1 MIKLLFLN
9 ILLLILKIIGIIIL
23 AVLLLVIGLLSIVLF
38 VPIHYESQYEY
49 YENLNGF
56 CNVNWLF
63 KTFAFNLKTVN
74 GETDYDIKMPSWI
87 DKLISDD
94 EEETSDKPDNE
105 VVYKIENDQNEYFD
119 DEITIE
125 DLKDKAEEKIEKTV
139 GDVVSEV
146 KEEIKEDTE
155 KEIAENLEDAEEK
168 SEKSVS
174 GEKVVN
180 FIRKKVV
187 NFFCKLKG
195 ILNFTKDKKAFIKE
209 KIEFFE
215 DLKDKYDLKG
225 IFDITILL
233 FKKIF
238 KGLGLKLF
246 QICGIIGLDNPCS
259 TGQAIALISVVQTFV
274 PFDVDVQGDFENN
287 VLEGSLYIKGK
298 VRISSIVFPVIWYL
312 LTKPV
317 RTVVIDYVKGDRK

>member
-1 MIKLLFLN
+1 MLFLN

-63 KTFAFNLKTVN
+63 KTFAFNLKTVD

-87 DKLISDD
+87 DKLLSDD
-94 EEETSDKPDNE
+94 NEEEKSDNE
-105 VVYKIENDQNEYFD
+105 VVYKIENNRDEYFD
-119 DEITIE
+119 DITVE
-125 DLKDKAEEKIEKTV
+125 KLKDKAEEKIEETV
-139 GDVVSEV
+139 DNVISEV

-155 KEIAENLEDAEEK
+155 KEIAQNLEDAEEK
-168 SEKSVS
+168 SEKSIF
-174 GEKVVN
+174 GEKVIN

-187 NFFCKLKG
+187 NFLCKLKG
-195 ILNFTKDKKAFIKE
+195 ILNFTKDRKAFIKE

-215 DLKDKYDLKG
+215 DLKAKYDLKG
-225 IFDITILL
+225 IFDVTILL

>member
-1 MIKLLFLN
+1 MLFLN

-63 KTFAFNLKTVN
+63 KTFAFNLKTVD

-87 DKLISDD
+87 DKLLSDD
-94 EEETSDKPDNE
+94 NEEEKSDNE
-105 VVYKIENDQNEYFD
+105 VVYKIENNQDEYFD
-119 DEITIE
+119 DITVE
-125 DLKDKAEEKIEKTV
+125 KLKDKAEEKIEETV
-139 GDVVSEV
+139 DNVISEV

-155 KEIAENLEDAEEK
+155 KEIAQNLEDAEEK
-168 SEKSVS
+168 SEKSIF
-174 GEKVVN
+174 GEKVIN

-187 NFFCKLKG
+187 NFLCKLKG
-195 ILNFTKDKKAFIKE
+195 ILNFTKDRKAFIKE

-215 DLKDKYDLKG
+215 DLKAKYDLKG
-225 IFDITILL
+225 IFDVTILL

-259 TGQAIALISVVQTFV
+259 TGQAIAVISVVQTFV

>member
-1 MIKLLFLN
+1 MLFLN

-63 KTFAFNLKTVN
+63 KIFAFNLKTVD

-87 DKLISDD
+87 DKLLSDD
-94 EEETSDKPDNE
+94 NEEEKSDNE
-105 VVYKIENDQNEYFD
+105 VVYKIENNQDEYFD
-119 DEITIE
+119 DNITVE
-125 DLKDKAEEKIEKTV
+125 KLKDDAEEKIEETV
-139 GDVVSEV
+139 DNVISEV

-274 PFDVDVQGDFENN
+274 PFEVDVQGDFENN

>member
-1 MIKLLFLN
+1 MLFLI

-63 KTFAFNLKTVN
+63 KTFAFNLKTVD

-87 DKLISDD
+87 DKLLSDD
-94 EEETSDKPDNE
+94 NEEEKSDNE
-105 VVYKIENDQNEYFD
+105 VVYKIENNQDEYFD
-119 DEITIE
+119 DITVE
-125 DLKDKAEEKIEKTV
+125 KLKDKAEEKIEETV
-139 GDVVSEV
+139 DNVISEV

-155 KEIAENLEDAEEK
+155 KEIAQNLEDAEEK
-168 SEKSVS
+168 SEKSIF
-174 GEKVVN
+174 GEKVIN

-187 NFFCKLKG
+187 NFLCKLKG
-195 ILNFTKDKKAFIKE
+195 ILNFTKDRKAFIKE

-215 DLKDKYDLKG
+215 DLKAKYDLKG
-225 IFDITILL
+225 IFDVTILL

>member
-63 KTFAFNLKTVN
+63 KTFAFNLKTVD

-87 DKLISDD
+87 DKLLSDD
-94 EEETSDKPDNE
+94 NEEEKSDNE
-105 VVYKIENDQNEYFD
+105 VVYKIENNQDEYFD
-119 DEITIE
+119 DITVE
-125 DLKDKAEEKIEKTV
+125 KLKDKAEEKIEETV
-139 GDVVSEV
+139 DNVISEV

-155 KEIAENLEDAEEK
+155 KEIAQNLEDAEEK
-168 SEKSVS
+168 SEKSIF
-174 GEKVVN
+174 GEKVIN

-187 NFFCKLKG
+187 NFLCKLKG
-195 ILNFTKDKKAFIKE
+195 ILNFTKDRKAFIKE

-215 DLKDKYDLKG
+215 DLRAKYDLKG
-225 IFDITILL
+225 IFDVTILL

>member
-1 MIKLLFLN
+1 M
-9 ILLLILKIIGIIIL
+9 KIIGIIIL

-63 KTFAFNLKTVN
+63 KTFAFNLKTVD

-87 DKLISDD
+87 DKLLSDD
-94 EEETSDKPDNE
+94 NEEEKSDNE
-105 VVYKIENDQNEYFD
+105 VVYKIENNQDEYFD
-119 DEITIE
+119 DITVE
-125 DLKDKAEEKIEKTV
+125 KLKDKAEEKIEETV
-139 GDVVSEV
+139 DNVISEV

-155 KEIAENLEDAEEK
+155 KEIAQNLEDAEEK
-168 SEKSVS
+168 SEKSIF
-174 GEKVVN
+174 GEKVIN

-187 NFFCKLKG
+187 NFLCKLKG
-195 ILNFTKDKKAFIKE
+195 ILNFTKDRKAFIKE

-215 DLKDKYDLKG
+215 DLKAKYDLKG
-225 IFDITILL
+225 IFDVTILL

>member
-63 KTFAFNLKTVN
+63 KTFAFNLKTVD

-87 DKLISDD
+87 DKLLSDD
-94 EEETSDKPDNE
+94 NEEEKSDNE
-105 VVYKIENDQNEYFD
+105 VVYKIENNQDEYFD
-119 DEITIE
+119 DITVE
-125 DLKDKAEEKIEKTV
+125 KLKDKAEEKIEETV
-139 GDVVSEV
+139 DNVISEV

-155 KEIAENLEDAEEK
+155 KEIAQNLEDAEEK
-168 SEKSVS
+168 SEKSIF
-174 GEKVVN
+174 GEKVIN

-187 NFFCKLKG
+187 NFLCKLKG
-195 ILNFTKDKKAFIKE
+195 ILNFTKDRKAFIKE

-215 DLKDKYDLKG
+215 DLKAKYDLKG
-225 IFDITILL
+225 IFDVTILL

-274 PFDVDVQGDFENN
+274 PFEVDVQGNFENN

>member
-1 MIKLLFLN
+1 MLFLN

-56 CNVNWLF
+56 CNVSWLF
-63 KTFAFNLKTVN
+63 KIFAFNLKTVD

-87 DKLISDD
+87 DKLLSDD
-94 EEETSDKPDNE
+94 NEEEKSDNE
-105 VVYKIENDQNEYFD
+105 VVYKIENNQDEYFD
-119 DEITIE
+119 DITVE
-125 DLKDKAEEKIEKTV
+125 KLKDKAEEKIEETV
-139 GDVVSEV
+139 DNVISEV

-155 KEIAENLEDAEEK
+155 KEIAQNLEDAEEK
-168 SEKSVS
+168 SEKSIF
-174 GEKVVN
+174 GEKVIN
-180 FIRKKVV
+180 FIRKKGV

-195 ILNFTKDKKAFIKE
+195 ILNFTKDRKAFIKE

-215 DLKDKYDLKG
+215 DLKAKYDLKG
-225 IFDITILL
+225 IFDVTILL

>member
-63 KTFAFNLKTVN
+63 KTFAFNLKTVD

-87 DKLISDD
+87 DKLLSGDN
-94 EEETSDKPDNE
+94 EEEKSDNE
-105 VVYKIENDQNEYFD
+105 VVYKIENNQDEYFD
-119 DEITIE
+119 DITVE
-125 DLKDKAEEKIEKTV
+125 KLKDKAEEKIEETV
-139 GDVVSEV
+139 DNVISEV

-155 KEIAENLEDAEEK
+155 KEIAQNLEDAEEK
-168 SEKSVS
+168 SEKSIF
-174 GEKVVN
+174 GEKVIN

-187 NFFCKLKG
+187 NFLCKLKG
-195 ILNFTKDKKAFIKE
+195 ILNFTKDRKAFIKE

-215 DLKDKYDLKG
+215 DLKAKYDLKG
-225 IFDITILL
+225 IFDVTILL

>member
-63 KTFAFNLKTVN
+63 KTFAFNLKTVD

-87 DKLISDD
+87 DKLLSDD
-94 EEETSDKPDNE
+94 NEEEKSDNE
-105 VVYKIENDQNEYFD
+105 VVYKIENNQDEYFD
-119 DEITIE
+119 DITVE
-125 DLKDKAEEKIEKTV
+125 KLKDKAEEKIEETV
-139 GDVVSEV
+139 DNVISEV

-155 KEIAENLEDAEEK
+155 KEIAQNLEDAEEK
-168 SEKSVS
+168 SEKIIF
-174 GEKVVN
+174 GEKVIN

-187 NFFCKLKG
+187 NFLCKLKG
-195 ILNFTKDKKAFIKE
+195 ILNFTKDRKAFIKE

-225 IFDITILL
+225 IFDVTILL

-274 PFDVDVQGDFENN
+274 PFDVDVQGDFEND

>member
-1 MIKLLFLN
+1 M
-9 ILLLILKIIGIIIL
+9 KIIGIIIL

-63 KTFAFNLKTVN
+63 KIFAFNLKTVD

-87 DKLISDD
+87 DKLLSDD
-94 EEETSDKPDNE
+94 NEEEKSDNE
-105 VVYKIENDQNEYFD
+105 VVYKIENNQDEYFD
-119 DEITIE
+119 DNITVE
-125 DLKDKAEEKIEKTV
+125 KLKDDAEEKIEETV
-139 GDVVSEV
+139 DNVISEV

-274 PFDVDVQGDFENN
+274 PFEVDVQGDFENN

>member
-1 MIKLLFLN
+1 MAF
-9 ILLLILKIIGIIIL
+9 KI
-23 AVLLLVIGLLSIVLF
+23 
-38 VPIHYESQYEY
+38 
-49 YENLNGF
+49 
-56 CNVNWLF
+56 
-63 KTFAFNLKTVN
+63 FAFNLKTVD

-87 DKLISDD
+87 DKLLSDD
-94 EEETSDKPDNE
+94 NEEEKSDNE
-105 VVYKIENDQNEYFD
+105 VVYKIENNQDEYFD
-119 DEITIE
+119 DITVE
-125 DLKDKAEEKIEKTV
+125 KLKDKAEEKIEETV
-139 GDVVSEV
+139 DNVISEV

-155 KEIAENLEDAEEK
+155 KEIAQNLEDAEEK
-168 SEKSVS
+168 SEKSIF
-174 GEKVVN
+174 GEKVIN

-187 NFFCKLKG
+187 NFLCKLKG
-195 ILNFTKDKKAFIKE
+195 ILNFTKDRKAFIKE

-215 DLKDKYDLKG
+215 DLKAKYDLKG
-225 IFDITILL
+225 IFDVTILL

-274 PFDVDVQGDFENN
+274 PFEVDVQGNFENN

>member
-1 MIKLLFLN
+1 MLFLN

-23 AVLLLVIGLLSIVLF
+23 AVLLLIVGLLSIVLF

-56 CNVNWLF
+56 CNVSWLF
-63 KTFAFNLKTVN
+63 KIFAFNLKTVD

-87 DKLISDD
+87 DKLLSDD
-94 EEETSDKPDNE
+94 NEEEKSDNE
-105 VVYKIENDQNEYFD
+105 VVYKIENNQDEYFD
-119 DEITIE
+119 DITVE
-125 DLKDKAEEKIEKTV
+125 KLKDKAEENIEETV
-139 GDVVSEV
+139 DNVISEV

-155 KEIAENLEDAEEK
+155 KEIAQNLEDAEEK
-168 SEKSVS
+168 SEKSIF
-174 GEKVVN
+174 GEKVIN

-187 NFFCKLKG
+187 NFLCKLKG
-195 ILNFTKDKKAFIKE
+195 ILNFTKDRKAFIKE

-215 DLKDKYDLKG
+215 DLKAKYDLKG
-225 IFDITILL
+225 IFDVTILL

-274 PFDVDVQGDFENN
+274 PFEVDVQGNFENN

>member
-1 MIKLLFLN
+1 MLFLN

-23 AVLLLVIGLLSIVLF
+23 AVLLLIVGLLSIVLF

-63 KTFAFNLKTVN
+63 KTFAFNLKTVD

-87 DKLISDD
+87 DKLLSDD
-94 EEETSDKPDNE
+94 NEEEKSDNE
-105 VVYKIENDQNEYFD
+105 VVYKIENNQDEYFD
-119 DEITIE
+119 DITVE
-125 DLKDKAEEKIEKTV
+125 KLKDKAEEKIEETV
-139 GDVVSEV
+139 DNVISEV

-155 KEIAENLEDAEEK
+155 KEIAQNLEDAEEK
-168 SEKSVS
+168 SEKSIF
-174 GEKVVN
+174 GEKVIN

-187 NFFCKLKG
+187 NFLCKLKG
-195 ILNFTKDKKAFIKE
+195 ILNFTKDRKAFIKE

-215 DLKDKYDLKG
+215 DLKAKYDLKG
-225 IFDITILL
+225 IFDVTILL

>member
-1 MIKLLFLN
+1 MLFLN

-23 AVLLLVIGLLSIVLF
+23 AVLLLIVGLLSIVLF

-49 YENLNGF
+49 YENLNGL
-56 CNVNWLF
+56 CNVSWLF
-63 KTFAFNLKTVN
+63 KIFAFNLKTVD

-87 DKLISDD
+87 DKLLSDD
-94 EEETSDKPDNE
+94 NEEEKSDNE
-105 VVYKIENDQNEYFD
+105 VVYKIENNQDEYFD
-119 DEITIE
+119 DITVE
-125 DLKDKAEEKIEKTV
+125 KLKDKAEEKIEETV
-139 GDVVSEV
+139 DNVISEV

-155 KEIAENLEDAEEK
+155 KEIAQNLEDAEEK
-168 SEKSVS
+168 SEKSIF
-174 GEKVVN
+174 GEKVIN

-187 NFFCKLKG
+187 NFLCKLKG
-195 ILNFTKDKKAFIKE
+195 ILNFTKDRKAFIKE

-215 DLKDKYDLKG
+215 DLKAKYDLKG
-225 IFDITILL
+225 IFDVTILL

-274 PFDVDVQGDFENN
+274 PFEVDVQGNFENN

>member
-1 MIKLLFLN
+1 MLFLN

-63 KTFAFNLKTVN
+63 KTFAFNLKTVD

-87 DKLISDD
+87 DKLLSDD
-94 EEETSDKPDNE
+94 NEEEKSDNE
-105 VVYKIENDQNEYFD
+105 VVYKIENNQDEYFD
-119 DEITIE
+119 DITVE
-125 DLKDKAEEKIEKTV
+125 KLKDKAEEKIEETV
-139 GDVVSEV
+139 DNVISEV

-155 KEIAENLEDAEEK
+155 KEIAQNLEDAEEK
-168 SEKSVS
+168 SEKSIF
-174 GEKVVN
+174 GEKVIN
-180 FIRKKVV
+180 FIRKNVV
-187 NFFCKLKG
+187 NFLCKLKG
-195 ILNFTKDKKAFIKE
+195 ILNFTKDRKAFIKE

-215 DLKDKYDLKG
+215 DLKAKYDLKG
-225 IFDITILL
+225 IFDVTILL

>member
-1 MIKLLFLN
+1 MLFLN

-23 AVLLLVIGLLSIVLF
+23 AVLLLIVGLLSIVLF

-63 KTFAFNLKTVN
+63 KTFAFNLKTVD

-87 DKLISDD
+87 DKLLSDD
-94 EEETSDKPDNE
+94 NEEEKSDNE
-105 VVYKIENDQNEYFD
+105 VVYKIENNQDEYFD
-119 DEITIE
+119 DITVE
-125 DLKDKAEEKIEKTV
+125 KLKDKAEEKIEETV
-139 GDVVSEV
+139 DNVISEV

-155 KEIAENLEDAEEK
+155 KEIAQNLEDAEEK
-168 SEKSVS
+168 SEKSIF
-174 GEKVVN
+174 GEKVIN

-187 NFFCKLKG
+187 NFLCKLKG
-195 ILNFTKDKKAFIKE
+195 ILNFTKDRKAFIKE

-215 DLKDKYDLKG
+215 DLKAKYDLKG
-225 IFDITILL
+225 IFDVTILL

-274 PFDVDVQGDFENN
+274 PLMLMFKAILKITSWREVYILREK
-287 VLEGSLYIKGK
+287 LELA
-298 VRISSIVFPVIWYL
+298 V
-312 LTKPV
+312 
-317 RTVVIDYVKGDRK
+317 

>member
-1 MIKLLFLN
+1 MLFLN

-63 KTFAFNLKTVN
+63 KTFAFNLKTVD

-87 DKLISDD
+87 DKLLSDD
-94 EEETSDKPDNE
+94 NEEEKSDNE
-105 VVYKIENDQNEYFD
+105 VVYKIENNQDEYFD
-119 DEITIE
+119 DITVE
-125 DLKDKAEEKIEKTV
+125 KLKDKAEEKIEETV
-139 GDVVSEV
+139 DNVISEV

-155 KEIAENLEDAEEK
+155 KEIAQNLEDAEEK
-168 SEKSVS
+168 SEKSIF
-174 GEKVVN
+174 GEKVIN

-187 NFFCKLKG
+187 NFLCKLKG
-195 ILNFTKDKKAFIKE
+195 ILNFTKDRKAFIKE

-215 DLKDKYDLKG
+215 DLRAKYDLKG
-225 IFDITILL
+225 IFDVTILL

>member
-1 MIKLLFLN
+1 M
-9 ILLLILKIIGIIIL
+9 KIIGIIIL
-23 AVLLLVIGLLSIVLF
+23 AVLLLVVGLLSIILF

-49 YENLNGF
+49 YEELNGF

-74 GETDYDIKMPSWI
+74 GETDYDVKVPSWI
-87 DKLISDD
+87 DKLLSDD
-94 EEETSDKPDNE
+94 EDEETSDNE
-105 VVYKIENDQNEYFD
+105 AVYKIENNEDEYFD
-119 DEITIE
+119 DEITVE
-125 DLKDKAEEKIEKTV
+125 DLKDKIEEKIEKTV
-139 GDVVSEV
+139 DNEISEI
-146 KEEIKEDTE
+146 KKEIKENTE
-155 KEIAENLEDAEEK
+155 KEVAKDFEDFEEK
-168 SEKSVS
+168 SEKNVS
-174 GEKVVN
+174 SENIVK

-187 NFFCKLKG
+187 NFVCKLKG
-195 ILNFTKDKKAFIKE
+195 IINFTKDKKAFIKE

-215 DLKDKYDLKG
+215 ELKAKYDLKG
-225 IFDITILL
+225 IFDVTILL

-259 TGQAIALISVVQTFV
+259 TGQAIGLISVVQTFV
-274 PFDVDVQGDFENN
+274 PFDIDVQGDFENN
-287 VLEGSLYIKGK
+287 ILEGSLYIKGK
-298 VRISSIVFPVIWYL
+298 VRLSSIVFPVVWYL

>member
-63 KTFAFNLKTVN
+63 KTFAFNLKTVD

-87 DKLISDD
+87 DKLLSDD
-94 EEETSDKPDNE
+94 NEEEKSDNE
-105 VVYKIENDQNEYFD
+105 VVYKIENNQDEYFD
-119 DEITIE
+119 DITVE
-125 DLKDKAEEKIEKTV
+125 KLKDKAEEKIEENV
-139 GDVVSEV
+139 DNVISEV

-155 KEIAENLEDAEEK
+155 KEIAQNLEDAEEK
-168 SEKSVS
+168 SEKSIF
-174 GEKVVN
+174 GEKVIN

-187 NFFCKLKG
+187 NFLCKLKG
-195 ILNFTKDKKAFIKE
+195 ILNFTKDRKAFIKE

-215 DLKDKYDLKG
+215 DLKAKYDLKG
-225 IFDITILL
+225 IFDVTILL

>member
-1 MIKLLFLN
+1 MLFLN

-23 AVLLLVIGLLSIVLF
+23 AVLLSIVLF

-63 KTFAFNLKTVN
+63 KTFAFNLKTVD

-87 DKLISDD
+87 DKLLSDD
-94 EEETSDKPDNE
+94 NEEEKSDNE
-105 VVYKIENDQNEYFD
+105 VVYKIENNQDEYFD
-119 DEITIE
+119 DITVE
-125 DLKDKAEEKIEKTV
+125 KLKDKAEEKIEETV
-139 GDVVSEV
+139 DNVISEV

-155 KEIAENLEDAEEK
+155 KEIAQNLEDAEEK
-168 SEKSVS
+168 SEKSIF
-174 GEKVVN
+174 GEKVIN

-187 NFFCKLKG
+187 NFLCKLKG
-195 ILNFTKDKKAFIKE
+195 ILNFTKDRKAFIKE

-225 IFDITILL
+225 IFDVTILL

-274 PFDVDVQGDFENN
+274 PFDVDVQGDFEND

>member
-1 MIKLLFLN
+1 MLFLN

-23 AVLLLVIGLLSIVLF
+23 AVLLLIIGLLSIVLF

-49 YENLNGF
+49 YEKLNGF
-56 CNVNWLF
+56 CTVNWLF

-168 SEKSVS
+168 SEKSVT

-180 FIRKKVV
+180 FL
-187 NFFCKLKG
+187 CKLKG

>member
-1 MIKLLFLN
+1 MLFLN

-23 AVLLLVIGLLSIVLF
+23 AVLLLIVGLLSIVLF

-56 CNVNWLF
+56 CNVSWLF
-63 KTFAFNLKTVN
+63 KIFAFNLKTVD

-87 DKLISDD
+87 DKLLSDD
-94 EEETSDKPDNE
+94 NEEEKSDNE
-105 VVYKIENDQNEYFD
+105 VVYKIENNQDEYFD
-119 DEITIE
+119 DITVE
-125 DLKDKAEEKIEKTV
+125 KLKDKAEEKIEETV
-139 GDVVSEV
+139 DNVISEV

-155 KEIAENLEDAEEK
+155 KEIAQNLEDAEEK
-168 SEKSVS
+168 SEKSIF
-174 GEKVVN
+174 GEKVIN

-187 NFFCKLKG
+187 NFLCKLKG
-195 ILNFTKDKKAFIKE
+195 ILNFTKDRKAFIKE

-215 DLKDKYDLKG
+215 DLKAKYDLKG
-225 IFDITILL
+225 IFDVTILL

-274 PFDVDVQGDFENN
+274 PFEVDVQGNFENN

>member
-1 MIKLLFLN
+1 M
-9 ILLLILKIIGIIIL
+9 L
-23 AVLLLVIGLLSIVLF
+23 AVLLLIVGLLSIVLF

-63 KTFAFNLKTVN
+63 KTFAFNLKTVD

-87 DKLISDD
+87 DKLLSDD
-94 EEETSDKPDNE
+94 NEEEKSDNE
-105 VVYKIENDQNEYFD
+105 VVYKIENNQDEYFD
-119 DEITIE
+119 DITVE
-125 DLKDKAEEKIEKTV
+125 KLKDKAEEKIEETV
-139 GDVVSEV
+139 DNVISEV

-155 KEIAENLEDAEEK
+155 KEIAQNLEDAEEK
-168 SEKSVS
+168 SEKSIF
-174 GEKVVN
+174 GEKVIN

-187 NFFCKLKG
+187 NFLCKLKG
-195 ILNFTKDKKAFIKE
+195 ILNFTKDRKAFIKE

-215 DLKDKYDLKG
+215 DLKAKYDLKG
-225 IFDITILL
+225 IFDVTILL

-298 VRISSIVFPVIWYL
+298 VRISSIVFSVIWYL

-317 RTVVIDYVKGDRK
+317 RTVVVDYVKGDRK

>member
-63 KTFAFNLKTVN
+63 KTFAFNLKTVD

-87 DKLISDD
+87 DKLLSDD
-94 EEETSDKPDNE
+94 NEEEKSDNE
-105 VVYKIENDQNEYFD
+105 VVYKIENNQDEYFD
-119 DEITIE
+119 DITVE
-125 DLKDKAEEKIEKTV
+125 KLKDKAEEKIEETV
-139 GDVVSEV
+139 DNVISEV

-155 KEIAENLEDAEEK
+155 KEIAQNLEDAEEK
-168 SEKSVS
+168 SEKSIF
-174 GEKVVN
+174 GEKVIN

-187 NFFCKLKG
+187 NFLCKLKG
-195 ILNFTKDKKAFIKE
+195 ILNFTKDRKAFIKE

-215 DLKDKYDLKG
+215 DLKAKYDLKG
-225 IFDITILL
+225 IFDVTILL

-274 PFDVDVQGDFENN
+274 PFDVDVQGDFEND

>member
-1 MIKLLFLN
+1 MLFLN

-63 KTFAFNLKTVN
+63 KTFAFNLKTVD

-87 DKLISDD
+87 DKLLSDD
-94 EEETSDKPDNE
+94 NEEEKSDNE
-105 VVYKIENDQNEYFD
+105 VVYKIENNQDEYFD
-119 DEITIE
+119 DITVE
-125 DLKDKAEEKIEKTV
+125 KLKDKAEEKIEKTV

-168 SEKSVS
+168 SEKSVT

-215 DLKDKYDLKG
+215 DLKAKYDLKG
-225 IFDITILL
+225 IFDVTILL

>member
-1 MIKLLFLN
+1 MLFLN

-63 KTFAFNLKTVN
+63 KTFAFNLKTVD

-87 DKLISDD
+87 DKLLSDD
-94 EEETSDKPDNE
+94 NEEEKSDNE
-105 VVYKIENDQNEYFD
+105 VVYKIENNQDEYFD
-119 DEITIE
+119 DITVE
-125 DLKDKAEEKIEKTV
+125 KLKDKAEEKIEETV
-139 GDVVSEV
+139 DNVISEV
-146 KEEIKEDTE
+146 KEEIKEDSE
-155 KEIAENLEDAEEK
+155 KEIAQNLEDAEEK
-168 SEKSVS
+168 SEKSIF
-174 GEKVVN
+174 GEKVIN

-187 NFFCKLKG
+187 NFLCKLKG
-195 ILNFTKDKKAFIKE
+195 ILNFTKDRKAFIKE

-225 IFDITILL
+225 IFDVTILL

-274 PFDVDVQGDFENN
+274 PFDVDVQGDFEND

>member
-1 MIKLLFLN
+1 MLFLN

-63 KTFAFNLKTVN
+63 KTFAFNLKTVD

-87 DKLISDD
+87 DKLLSDD
-94 EEETSDKPDNE
+94 NEEEKSDNE
-105 VVYKIENDQNEYFD
+105 VVYKIENNQDEYFD
-119 DEITIE
+119 DITVE
-125 DLKDKAEEKIEKTV
+125 KLKDKAEEKIEETV
-139 GDVVSEV
+139 DNVISEV

-155 KEIAENLEDAEEK
+155 KEIAQNLEDAEEK
-168 SEKSVS
+168 SEKSIF
-174 GEKVVN
+174 GEKVIN

-187 NFFCKLKG
+187 NFLCKLKG
-195 ILNFTKDKKAFIKE
+195 ILNFTKDRKAFIKE

-215 DLKDKYDLKG
+215 DLKAKYDLKG
-225 IFDITILL
+225 IFDVTILL

-298 VRISSIVFPVIWYL
+298 VRI
-312 LTKPV
+312 
-317 RTVVIDYVKGDRK
+317 VVIDYVKGDRK

>member
-1 MIKLLFLN
+1 MLFLN

-63 KTFAFNLKTVN
+63 KIFAFNLKTVD

-87 DKLISDD
+87 DKLLSDD
-94 EEETSDKPDNE
+94 NEEEKSDNE
-105 VVYKIENDQNEYFD
+105 VVYKIENNQDEYFD
-119 DEITIE
+119 DNITVE
-125 DLKDKAEEKIEKTV
+125 KLKDDAEEKIEETV
-139 GDVVSEV
+139 DNVISEV
-146 KEEIKEDTE
+146 KEEIKEDTV
-155 KEIAENLEDAEEK
+155 KEIAENLEEAEEK
-168 SEKSVS
+168 SVKSVS
-174 GEKVVN
+174 GEMVVN
-180 FIRKKVV
+180 CIRKKVV

-274 PFDVDVQGDFENN
+274 PFEVDVQGDFENN

>member
-63 KTFAFNLKTVN
+63 KTFAFNLKTVD

-87 DKLISDD
+87 DKLLSDD
-94 EEETSDKPDNE
+94 NEEEKSDNE
-105 VVYKIENDQNEYFD
+105 VVYKIENNQDEYFD
-119 DEITIE
+119 DITVE
-125 DLKDKAEEKIEKTV
+125 KLKDKAEEKIEETV
-139 GDVVSEV
+139 DNVISEV
-146 KEEIKEDTE
+146 KEEIKKDTE
-155 KEIAENLEDAEEK
+155 KEIAQNLEDAEEK
-168 SEKSVS
+168 SEKSIF
-174 GEKVVN
+174 GEKVIN

-187 NFFCKLKG
+187 NFLCKLKG
-195 ILNFTKDKKAFIKE
+195 ILNFTKDRKAFIKE

-225 IFDITILL
+225 IFDVTILL

>member
-1 MIKLLFLN
+1 MLFLN

-94 EEETSDKPDNE
+94 EEETSDKSDNE
-105 VVYKIENDQNEYFD
+105 VVYKIENNQDEYFD
-119 DEITIE
+119 DNITVE
-125 DLKDKAEEKIEKTV
+125 KLKDEAEEKIEETV
-139 GDVVSEV
+139 DNVISEV

-155 KEIAENLEDAEEK
+155 KEIAESLEDVEEK
-168 SEKSVS
+168 SEKSAS
-174 GEKVVN
+174 GEKVIK

-215 DLKDKYDLKG
+215 DLKAKYDLKG
-225 IFDITILL
+225 IFDVTILL

-259 TGQAIALISVVQTFV
+259 TGQAIALISVVQTFM
-274 PFDVDVQGDFENN
+274 PFDIDIQGDFENN

>member
-1 MIKLLFLN
+1 MLFLN

-63 KTFAFNLKTVN
+63 KTFAFNLKTVD

-87 DKLISDD
+87 DKLLSDD
-94 EEETSDKPDNE
+94 NEEEKSDNE
-105 VVYKIENDQNEYFD
+105 VVYKIENNQDEYFD
-119 DEITIE
+119 DITVE
-125 DLKDKAEEKIEKTV
+125 KLKDKAEEKIEETV
-139 GDVVSEV
+139 DNVISEV

-155 KEIAENLEDAEEK
+155 KEIAQNLEDAEEK
-168 SEKSVS
+168 SEKSIF
-174 GEKVVN
+174 GEKVIN

-187 NFFCKLKG
+187 NFLCKLKG
-195 ILNFTKDKKAFIKE
+195 ILNFTKDRKAFIKE

-215 DLKDKYDLKG
+215 DLKAKYDLKG
-225 IFDITILL
+225 IFDVTILL

-274 PFDVDVQGDFENN
+274 PFEVDVQGDFENN